1 MILRE
6 GSLTPS
12 VRSKL
17 LISTIRFHAAF
28 ESQGMME
35 GLTHVLVTV
44 ISILRSELAFI
55 PFGTA
60 AGVGP
65 E

>member
-1 MILRE
+1 
-6 GSLTPS
+6 
-12 VRSKL
+12 
-17 LISTIRFHAAF
+17 
-28 ESQGMME
+28 ME

-55 PFGTA
+55 PFETA